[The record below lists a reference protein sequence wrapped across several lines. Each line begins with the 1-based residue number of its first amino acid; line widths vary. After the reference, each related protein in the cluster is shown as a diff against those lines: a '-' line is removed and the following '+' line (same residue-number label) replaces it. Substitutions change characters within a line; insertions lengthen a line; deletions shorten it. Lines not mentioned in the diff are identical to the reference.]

1 MYDNKNSNGRTRIR
15 KHLFVL
21 FAWGLVLIV
30 VAAIAVADIGQGQI
44 FAQVDEGFDAAN
56 IAANS
61 GGADA
66 SVGGTLGLIKFNKEE
81 GIKAALRVLA
91 ALYQKNIVPS
101 ARVDGV
107 LGFTTL
113 KDVTFEEAM
122 DAILG
127 ENFKY
132 EQKGNLIKVYTKE
145 EYQTIRED
153 KDRMICE
160 VFTLYYV
167 TAAEA
172 MELIAPVL
180 SSAGT
185 VKGSSPAEVQISSAS
200 GTGTGS
206 GGSLGS
212 GGGGNSMAL
221 HDTVVV
227 YDYPENIAG
236 ATEVIKCVDVRP
248 KQVLVEATILGVLL
262 TEGMELGVDL
272 NFAGGTALDGTSA
285 TDTLVAGST
294 ISRGTEATSPIAE
307 IAAGVTGTAL
317 ETFGFATAGGHGLR
331 IGVKSGD
338 ISAFIS
344 ALETVTDTTVIANPK
359 ILAVNKQEGCVLIG
373 RNLGYRSSTSISEG
387 VATQGE
393 VEFLQTG
400 TQLIFR
406 PYIANDGYIRM
417 DIYPKDST
425 AELNEDGVP
434 DETTTELKTNIL
446 VKDGETIVIGGLF
459 RDVVV
464 TSRKQIPLLGDLPVV
479 GAAFR
484 SSDDTTQRQ
493 EVIIMLTPHIIDGAD
508 QTRGLERAADIS
520 RKRYAA
526 QDDVMWA
533 SRARLAEDH
542 YTTAASC
549 YADGDTEAAMKELEF
564 VLMLRPTYLEAI
576 RLKER
581 IIAETKPEDVEN
593 IERILLDNVEREDS
607 EKWMRR

>member
-1 MYDNKNSNGRTRIR
+1 MYDNKKSNSRTKMR
-15 KHLFVL
+15 KHLYV
-21 FAWGLVLIV
+21 WGFVLIV
-30 VAAIAVADIGQGQI
+30 AAAIAVADIGQGQM
-44 FAQVDEGFDAAN
+44 FAQWDEGLDKAN
-56 IAANS
+56 IDVS
-61 GGADA
+61 SSQADA
-66 SVGGTLGLIKFNKEE
+66 SISGALQSIKFNKDE
-81 GIKAALRVLA
+81 GIKEALRVLN

-101 ARVDGV
+101 ATVDGV

-127 ENFKY
+127 HNFVY
-132 EQKGNLIKVYTKE
+132 EQKGNLVRVYTKD
-145 EYQTIRED
+145 EYQKIKED
-153 KDRMICE
+153 KNRMICE
-160 VFTLYYV
+160 VFTLYYITAEEARKLITPV
-167 TAAEA
+167 LSKAGLVEISTAAEA
-172 MELIAPVL
+172 E
-180 SSAGT
+180 
-185 VKGSSPAEVQISSAS
+185 ISSGGGS
-200 GTGTGS
+200 GTGSS
-206 GGSLGS
+206 GGTIGS
-212 GGGGNSMAL
+212 GGGGNSMAV

-227 YDYPENIAG
+227 YDFPENIAD
-236 ATEVIKCVDVRP
+236 AKEVIAFVDVRP
-248 KQVLVEATILGVLL
+248 KQVLVEATILSVLL

-272 NFAGGTALDGTSA
+272 NFAGGMALDGTAA
-285 TDTLVAGST
+285 TETLIAGSE
-294 ISRGTEATSPIAE
+294 IDRGTEATSPIVD
-307 IAAGVTGTAL
+307 IAAGVPGDAAV
-317 ETFGFATAGGHGLR
+317 EVFGFATAGGDGLR

-400 TQLIFR
+400 TQLVFR
-406 PYIANDGYIRM
+406 PYIGNDGYIRM

-464 TSRKQIPLLGDLPVV
+464 TSRSQIPLLGDLPVI

-484 SSDDTTQRQ
+484 GTNDTTQRQ

-520 RKRYAA
+520 RKRYGA
-526 QDDVMWA
+526 QDGVMWT
-533 SRARLAEDH
+533 SRARLAED
-542 YTTAASC
+542 YYERASR
-549 YADGDTEAAMKELEF
+549 YYIEGDTEAAMKELEF
-564 VLMLRPTYLEAI
+564 ALTYRPTYLEAI
-576 RLKER
+576 RLKEK
-581 IIAETKPEDVEN
+581 IIAETRPEEVEN
-593 IERILLDNVEREDS
+593 MERILLEKIEREDTDR
-607 EKWMRR
+607 WMRR

>member
-1 MYDNKNSNGRTRIR
+1 MYDDKNSNSKTKMG
-15 KHLFVL
+15 KHLFV
-21 FAWGLVLIV
+21 WGFVLIV
-30 VAAIAVADIGQGQI
+30 AAAIAVADIGQDQM
-44 FAQVDEGFDAAN
+44 FPQADEGFDAAN
-56 IAANS
+56 IDVSS
-61 GGADA
+61 GQADV
-66 SVGGTLGLIKFNKEE
+66 SIGGTLQSIKFNKDE
-81 GIKAALRVLA
+81 GIKEALRILN

-101 ARVDGV
+101 PRVDGV

-113 KDVTFEEAM
+113 KNVTFDDAM

-132 EQKGNLIKVYTKE
+132 EQKGNLIKVYTKD
-145 EYQTIRED
+145 EYQKIKED
-153 KDRMICE
+153 KDRMIYE
-160 VFTLYYV
+160 VFTLYYITAEEARKLITPV
-167 TAAEA
+167 LSKAGLVEISTAAET
-172 MELIAPVL
+172 E
-180 SSAGT
+180 
-185 VKGSSPAEVQISSAS
+185 ISSGGGS
-200 GTGTGS
+200 TGS
-206 GGSLGS
+206 GGSIGS
-212 GGGGNSMAL
+212 GGGGGDSMAL

-227 YDYPENIAG
+227 YDYPENIADAKG
-236 ATEVIKCVDVRP
+236 VIKYVDVRP

-272 NFAGGTALDGTSA
+272 NFVGGGTALDGTAA
-285 TDTLVAGST
+285 TDTLVAGSE
-294 ISRGTEATSPIAE
+294 IDRGTEATSPIVA
-307 IAAGVTGTAL
+307 IADGVPGSAL
-317 ETFGFATAGGHGLR
+317 EIFGFATAGGDGLR
-331 IGVKSGD
+331 VGVKSGD
-338 ISAFIS
+338 IAAFIT

-393 VEFLQTG
+393 VKFLQTG

-464 TSRKQIPLLGDLPVV
+464 TSRKQIPLLGDLPLI

-484 SSDDTTQRQ
+484 STNDTTQRQ
-493 EVIIMLTPHIIDGAD
+493 EVIIMLTVHIIDGAD

-520 RKRYAA
+520 RKRYGA
-526 QDDVMWA
+526 QDGVMWTG
-533 SRARLAEDH
+533 RARLAEDH
-542 YTTAASC
+542 YERAAR
-549 YADGDTEAAMKELEF
+549 YYVEGDTEAAMKELEF
-564 VLMLRPTYLEAI
+564 VLTYRPTYLEAI

-581 IIAETKPEDVEN
+581 IIAETKPDEVEN
-593 IERILLDNVEREDS
+593 IERILLDNVEREDTD
-607 EKWMRR
+607 KWMRR

>member
-1 MYDNKNSNGRTRIR
+1 MYDNKKSNSRTKMR
-15 KHLFVL
+15 KHLSV
-21 FAWGLVLIV
+21 WCLVLIV
-30 VAAIAVADIGQGQI
+30 AAAIAVADIGQGQM
-44 FAQVDEGFDAAN
+44 FAQWDEGLDTAN
-56 IAANS
+56 IDVS
-61 GGADA
+61 SSQADA
-66 SVGGTLGLIKFNKEE
+66 SISGALQSIKFNKDE
-81 GIKAALRVLA
+81 GIKEALRVLN

-101 ARVDGV
+101 ATVDGV

-127 ENFKY
+127 HNFVY
-132 EQKGNLIKVYTKE
+132 EQKGNLVRVYTKD
-145 EYQTIRED
+145 EYQKIKED
-153 KDRMICE
+153 KNRMICE
-160 VFTLYYV
+160 VFTLYYITAEEARKLITPV
-167 TAAEA
+167 LSKAGLVEISTAAEA
-172 MELIAPVL
+172 E
-180 SSAGT
+180 
-185 VKGSSPAEVQISSAS
+185 ISSGGGS
-200 GTGTGS
+200 GTGSS
-206 GGSLGS
+206 GGTIGS
-212 GGGGNSMAL
+212 GGGGNSMAV

-227 YDYPENIAG
+227 YDFPENIAD
-236 ATEVIKCVDVRP
+236 AKEVIAFVDVRP
-248 KQVLVEATILGVLL
+248 KQVLVEATILSVLL

-272 NFAGGTALDGTSA
+272 NFAGGMALDGTAA
-285 TDTLVAGST
+285 TETLIAGSE
-294 ISRGTEATSPIAE
+294 IDRGTEATSPIVD
-307 IAAGVTGTAL
+307 IAAGVPGDAAV
-317 ETFGFATAGGHGLR
+317 EVFGFATAGGDGLR

-400 TQLIFR
+400 TQLVFR
-406 PYIANDGYIRM
+406 PYIGNDGYIRM

-464 TSRKQIPLLGDLPVV
+464 TSRSQIPLLGDLPVI

-484 SSDDTTQRQ
+484 GTNDTTQRQ

-520 RKRYAA
+520 RKRYGA
-526 QDDVMWA
+526 QDGVMWT
-533 SRARLAEDH
+533 SRARLAED
-542 YTTAASC
+542 YYERASR
-549 YADGDTEAAMKELEF
+549 YYIEGDTEAAMKELEF
-564 VLMLRPTYLEAI
+564 ALTYRPTYLEAI
-576 RLKER
+576 RLKEK
-581 IIAETKPEDVEN
+581 IIAETRPEEVEN
-593 IERILLDNVEREDS
+593 MERILLEKIEREDTDR
-607 EKWMRR
+607 WMRR